1 MACWVIDVVYMTTR
15 IACRRAACVA
25 TRPPRR
31 ALLADDDASADQF
44 TAGSSDS
51 QTFQVQRLPASC
63 VQPVQTTRSTCEHD
77 VPLVYRHGGPQPALA
92 VVRPT
97 VSSYYDV
104 ELRQL
109 NDDVSM
115 SSCQQQTT
123 LLWRHLAAV
132 ILAAL
137 QYLLQRCLNSAKSI
151 AILFISMANSPGRV
165 TSFNWQLSARAS
177 FNSRLLQLRCHYI
190 VSGKNDSALLL
201 PLTLLHASRS
211 SNSVTDRISSKF
223 VAKWQNNNTHTS
235 NASLHYLLKYLC
247 SKIAITQ
254 SWVKRTSMHDSAI
267 QNSCSKYS
275 PNDVSIIFFTDEKI
289 FTMTTSK
296 NPQTDRTYAYKLRQV
311 SLPPTAF
318 RGKTTPEFCATTGRG
333 TKFGV
338 YGTKQHKSSTKFWC
352 GFTLESG
359 WRQTN
364 LT

>member
-1 MACWVIDVVYMTTR
+1 MWCMTTR

-25 TRPPRR
+25 TRHPSR

-44 TAGSSDS
+44 TTGSTDG

-63 VQPVQTTRSTCEHD
+63 VQPVQRTRSTCEHD
-77 VPLVYRHGGPQPALA
+77 VPLAYRHGGPQPALA

-132 ILAAL
+132 ISAAL
-137 QYLLQRCLNSAKSI
+137 PYLLQRFLNSAKSI
-151 AILFISMANSPGRV
+151 AILLLVWLTALDEWRHLIDSLVPARPSTAAYCNFAV
-165 TSFNWQLSARAS
+165 TTS
-177 FNSRLLQLRCHYI
+177 CPE
-190 VSGKNDSALLL
+190 KNDSALLL